1 MFGSLAEKLF
11 GQSQYA
17 RYAFTVSL
25 CQAIIATV
33 LESFVFVTHTR
44 AVNRIFEIEKEVSDD
59 HGTHKDF
66 ADIYAQAKSM
76 SIYHILF
83 IVSQFFQLGL
93 CCDALYH
100 QNTIQLVALSIFI
113 FAGFSFSAIQVY
125 QSTSLISTNGTPHA
139 IQAILIRPGYL
150 PKDAVP
156 FEVAIIVVMFISSI
170 SFVYLSYKLYQE
182 FGWSIYKKIGADM
195 EMRDRYKIYQ
205 IFIMLLKFDVFF
217 LLGFSFQFLALVVI
231 LEALSDLY
239 LHIVLSVLTS
249 IGMLIVGFL
258 GVKSEK
264 KVYMYLFM
272 VGICAAEGYII
283 AKIVNVTENPN
294 NKYRGTKN
302 FVTFFLCVCLVL
314 GVITFIISFLCL
326 RNFDKGLKFH
336 LSRSTSLT
344 SKTNGPNLDEN
355 DVEYSLETVNRT
367 TQRWSID

>member
-93 CCDALYH
+93 CYDALYH

-195 EMRDRYKIYQ
+195 EMR
-205 IFIMLLKFDVFF
+205 
-217 LLGFSFQFLALVVI
+217 ALVVI

>member
-17 RYAFTVSL
+17 RYAFMVSL

-100 QNTIQLVALSIFI
+100 QNTIQLIALSIFI

-139 IQAILIRPGYL
+139 IQAILTRPGYL

-205 IFIMLLKFDVFF
+205 T
-217 LLGFSFQFLALVVI
+217 LVVI

>member
-1 MFGSLAEKLF
+1 M
-11 GQSQYA
+11 
-17 RYAFTVSL
+17 VSL
-25 CQAIIATV
+25 CQAIIVSV
-33 LESFVFVTHTR
+33 LESFVFVTHTK
-44 AVNRIFEIEKEVSDD
+44 AANRILEIEKEVKDD
-59 HGTHKDF
+59 HGLLKEFT
-66 ADIYAQAKSM
+66 DIYALAKSM

-93 CCDALYH
+93 CADALYH
-100 QNTIQLVALSIFI
+100 QNTIQLIALSLFI
-113 FAGFSFSAIQVY
+113 FAGFAFSAIQVY
-125 QSTSLISTNGTPHA
+125 QSTSLITTNGT
-139 IQAILIRPGYL
+139 IQEILIREGPL

-182 FGWSIYKKIGADM
+182 F
-195 EMRDRYKIYQ
+195 
-205 IFIMLLKFDVFF
+205 
-217 LLGFSFQFLALVVI
+217 ALVVI

-239 LHIVLSVLTS
+239 LHIVLSLLTS

-314 GVITFIISFLCL
+314 GVVTFIISFLCL
-326 RNFDKGLKFH
+326 RNFDKGLKYH

-344 SKTNGPNLDEN
+344 SNKNGQNVLDEN
-355 DVEYSLETVNRT
+355 DREYNLETVNRT
-367 TQRWSID
+367 TQRWSLD